1 MRRPTLSII
10 VGVLLSLPISPVYSS
25 DETHKTEA
33 LKPLQYYE
41 LIPSVVAN
49 VQKGAKYMRADIQL
63 MTREDGGV
71 EAIEFHAAALRHEL
85 FLLISDQDGAQL
97 KNSRGKEK
105 FRKDALKS
113 LQKVMQHLTGK
124 EVVEELYFTSYF
136 VQ

>member
-1 MRRPTLSII
+1 
-10 VGVLLSLPISPVYSS
+10 
-25 DETHKTEA
+25 
-33 LKPLQYYE
+33 
-41 LIPSVVAN
+41 
-49 VQKGAKYMRADIQL
+49 MRADIQL